1 MLEASALGLSLALAF
16 MVVVDAGVAVP
27 FVFVSGRAH
36 WCGVVLLRLSF
47 VLGRGG

>member
-1 MLEASALGLSLALAF
+1 MLEASTSGLSLALAF

-27 FVFVSGRAH
+27 FMFVSSHAH
-36 WCGVVLLRLSF
+36 RCGVVLLRLSF